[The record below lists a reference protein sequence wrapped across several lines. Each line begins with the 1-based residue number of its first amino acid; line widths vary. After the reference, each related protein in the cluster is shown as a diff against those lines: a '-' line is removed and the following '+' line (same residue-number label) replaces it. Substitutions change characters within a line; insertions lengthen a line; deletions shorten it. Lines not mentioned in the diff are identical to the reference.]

1 MTIRRKRLEENKA
14 GAQDTT
20 FHYFLWGAALGVA
33 LNRQAMAMCGIEEED
48 IAFNEKFLFAKVIYK
63 ESVVVFN
70 SLASHL

>member
-1 MTIRRKRLEENKA
+1 
-14 GAQDTT
+14 
-20 FHYFLWGAALGVA
+20 
-33 LNRQAMAMCGIEEED
+33 MCGIEEED

>member
-1 MTIRRKRLEENKA
+1 M
-14 GAQDTT
+14 
-20 FHYFLWGAALGVA
+20 GVA